1 MNSITI
7 DEAQARL
14 PELIDGLMSGEE
26 LVITRGEQVVANLV
40 GRAVPNRPRQ
50 FGLGKGKLTV
60 INDDDD
66 HLADF
71 GEYMP

>member
-1 MNSITI
+1 MKSINI
-7 DEAQARL
+7 DDAQSRL
-14 PELIDGLMSGEE
+14 PELIDTLMPGEALE
-26 LVITRGEQVVANLV
+26 ITRGDQPVANLV
-40 GRAVPNRPRQ
+40 GRRQENRARQ

-60 INDDDD
+60 VEEDDD